1 MKIRRIRVLIAKG
14 WYVAVWCV
22 SYSLFSL
29 ICSFA
34 SAQKPVDKALVAK
47 DIKAGDIISGI
58 VTDNEGP
65 MMMVNVTERDSA
77 DRIVAHTITDMTGE
91 FSFRLVNPANRL
103 KITYVGY
110 MTVDTLINS
119 TYYEIRMKENESLSK
134 VDITANRRLE
144 TMYGPLPP
152 PINNPQTMVSQAISM
167 DEFED
172 LGITTVDDNLQAYG
186 PPKPDKIFNLSDLTP
201 DPDKVLKVGDYT
213 PDLLLVLD
221 GKIIT
226 PNDSLEKIDITNLT
240 CSKDEMARLFGVKAR
255 KIKNITILKG
265 NAATAIWGVRGAN
278 GVIELQTKKGYRKMK
293 KGS

>member
-1 MKIRRIRVLIAKG
+1 MKIRRIKVLLAKG

-34 SAQKPVDKALVAK
+34 SAQKPVDKAVVTK
-47 DIKAGDIISGI
+47 DIKAGDIISGK

-65 MMMVNVTERDSA
+65 MMMVNITERDS
-77 DRIVAHTITDMTGE
+77 DDLVVAHCVTDMAGE

-110 MTVDTLINS
+110 KTVDTLINS

-172 LGITTVDDNLQAYG
+172 LALMTDVQDNPQAYG
-186 PPKPDKIFNLSDLTP
+186 PSAGLDIVYNP
-201 DPDKVLKVGDYT
+201 GDIIAR
-213 PDLLLVLD
+213 PLLVLD
-221 GKIIT
+221 DKIIT
-226 PNDSLEKIDITNLT
+226 ADSTAWAGIDITRADY
-240 CSKDEMARLFGVKAR
+240 SKEELARLFGVKAR
-255 KIKNITILKG
+255 KIKSVSYLKRQ
-265 NAATAIWGVRGAN
+265 AAMALWGIHGFNGAIEV
-278 GVIELQTKKGYRKMK
+278 QTKKGRK
-293 KGS
+293 

>member
-14 WYVAVWCV
+14 WYVAVWCI

-34 SAQKPVDKALVAK
+34 SAQKPVDKAVVTK
-47 DIKAGDIISGI
+47 DIKAGDIISGK

-65 MMMVNVTERDSA
+65 MMMVNVTERDS
-77 DRIVAHTITDMTGE
+77 DDFVVAHCVTDMAGE

-110 MTVDTLINS
+110 KTVDTLINS

-167 DEFED
+167 DEFEG
-172 LGITTVDDNLQAYG
+172 LALITVDDNPQAYG
-186 PPKPDKIFNLSDLTP
+186 PSRPGLDLVFEASDLGRLRP
-201 DPDKVLKVGDYT
+201 
-213 PDLLLVLD
+213 LLVMD
-221 GKIIT
+221 GHVIT
-226 PNDSLEKIDITNLT
+226 RDATAWEGIDLT
-240 CSKDEMARLFGVKAR
+240 KDTYSKDELAQIFGVKAR
-255 KIKNITILKG
+255 KIKTVNILKDE
-265 NAATAIWGVRGAN
+265 AALKIWGNRGRK
-278 GVIELQTKKGYRKMK
+278 GVIELRTRKGIRMEKRNK
-293 KGS
+293 

>member
-1 MKIRRIRVLIAKG
+1 MKIRRIKVLLAKG

-22 SYSLFSL
+22 SYSLFSMF
-29 ICSFA
+29 CSYA
-34 SAQKPVDKALVAK
+34 SAKGQNVTAAAVQDS
-47 DIKAGDIISGI
+47 IKAGDIISGI

-77 DRIVAHTITDMTGE
+77 DRIVAHTITDMAGE

-110 MTVDTLINS
+110 KTVDTLINS

-152 PINNPQTMVSQAISM
+152 PINNTQTMVAQAISM
-167 DEFED
+167 EEFEELALMTD
-172 LGITTVDDNLQAYG
+172 VQDNPQAYG
-186 PPKPDKIFNLSDLTP
+186 PSAGLDIVYNP
-201 DPDKVLKVGDYT
+201 GDIIAR
-213 PDLLLVLD
+213 PLLVLD
-221 GKIIT
+221 DKIIT
-226 PNDSLEKIDITNLT
+226 ADSTAWAGIDITRADY
-240 CSKDEMARLFGVKAR
+240 SKDELARLFGVKAR
-255 KIKNITILKG
+255 KIKSVSYFKRQ
-265 NAATAIWGVRGAN
+265 AATTLWGAKGFN
-278 GVIELQTKKGYRKMK
+278 GVIEVQTKKGYRKMK

>member
-1 MKIRRIRVLIAKG
+1 MKIRRIRILIAKG

-34 SAQKPVDKALVAK
+34 SAQKPVDKAVVAM
-47 DIKAGDIISGI
+47 DIKAGDIISGK

-65 MMMVNVTERDSA
+65 MMMVNITERDSA
-77 DRIVAHTITDMTGE
+77 DRIVAHCVTDMEGE

-110 MTVDTLINS
+110 KTVDTLINS

-167 DEFED
+167 DEFEG
-172 LGITTVDDNLQAYG
+172 LALTTVDDNLQAYG
-186 PPKPDKIFNLSDLTP
+186 TPRPGLDLVFEASDLGRSRP
-201 DPDKVLKVGDYT
+201 
-213 PDLLLVLD
+213 LLVMD
-221 GKIIT
+221 GHVIT
-226 PNDSLEKIDITNLT
+226 RDATAWEGIDLT
-240 CSKDEMARLFGVKAR
+240 KDTYSKDELAQIFGVKAR
-255 KIKNITILKG
+255 KIKTVNILKDE
-265 NAATAIWGVRGAN
+265 AALKIWGSRGRK
-278 GVIELQTKKGYRKMK
+278 GVIELRTRKGIRMEKRNK
-293 KGS
+293 

>member
-1 MKIRRIRVLIAKG
+1 MKIRRIRILIAKG

-34 SAQKPVDKALVAK
+34 SAQKPVDKAVVAM
-47 DIKAGDIISGI
+47 DIKAGDIISGK

-65 MMMVNVTERDSA
+65 MMMVNITERDSA
-77 DRIVAHTITDMTGE
+77 DRIVAHCVTDMEGE

-110 MTVDTLINS
+110 KTVDTLINS

-167 DEFED
+167 DEFEG
-172 LGITTVDDNLQAYG
+172 LALTTVDDNLQAYG
-186 PPKPDKIFNLSDLTP
+186 TPRPGLDLVFEASDLGRSRP
-201 DPDKVLKVGDYT
+201 
-213 PDLLLVLD
+213 LLVMD
-221 GKIIT
+221 GNVIT
-226 PNDSLEKIDITNLT
+226 RDATAWEGIDLT
-240 CSKDEMARLFGVKAR
+240 KDTYSKDELAQIFGVKAR
-255 KIKNITILKG
+255 KIKTVNILKDE
-265 NAATAIWGVRGAN
+265 AAVKIWGNRGRK
-278 GVIELQTKKGYRKMK
+278 GVIELRTRKGIRMEKRNK
-293 KGS
+293 

>member
-1 MKIRRIRVLIAKG
+1 MKIRRIRILIAKG

-34 SAQKPVDKALVAK
+34 SAQKPVDKAVVTK
-47 DIKAGDIISGI
+47 DIKAGDIISGK

-65 MMMVNVTERDSA
+65 MMMVNITERDS
-77 DRIVAHTITDMTGE
+77 DDLVVAHCVTDMAGE

-110 MTVDTLINS
+110 KTVDTLINS

-152 PINNPQTMVSQAISM
+152 PINKPQTMVKQAISM
-167 DEFED
+167 DEFEG
-172 LGITTVDDNLQAYG
+172 LAITTVDDNLQAYG
-186 PPKPDKIFNLSDLTP
+186 TPRPGLDLVFEASDLGRSRP
-201 DPDKVLKVGDYT
+201 
-213 PDLLLVLD
+213 LLVMD
-221 GKIIT
+221 GHVIT
-226 PNDSLEKIDITNLT
+226 RDATAWEGIDFTKDT
-240 CSKDEMARLFGVKAR
+240 YSKDELAQIFGVKAR
-255 KIKNITILKG
+255 KIKTVNILKDE
-265 NAATAIWGVRGAN
+265 AAVKIWGSRGRK
-278 GVIELQTKKGYRKMK
+278 GVIELRTRKGIRMEKKNK
-293 KGS
+293 